1 MSKAEVQYSFG
12 GAYKSLLGE
21 LAELIDW
28 LKGNHDLSFVKAGDN
43 AVYAYGGN
51 GYVVVFD
58 ESLWGGL
65 VELLTPGGTFAIKP
79 GEDRQV
85 VVTSSNPDEKAS
97 KQSFKEALTAIRD
110 YYQTRYWSTPNTGV
124 SGEAK

>member
-1 MSKAEVQYSFG
+1 MSKAEAQYTFS

-28 LKGNHDLSFVKAGDN
+28 LRDNHDLSFVKAGDN

-51 GYVVVFD
+51 GYVVIFD

-79 GEDRQV
+79 GEDGKV
-85 VVTSSNPDEKAS
+85 AVTSSNPDEKAS
-97 KQSFKEALTAIRD
+97 KQNFKEAIPAIRD
-110 YYQTRYWSTPNTGV
+110 YYQTRYWSTPNTGP
-124 SGEAK
+124 S